1 MCNVFVR
8 SGAMKNLCFR
18 LILMI
23 LILATPAKSAEVGDI
38 YYHDKTFSNKVDP
51 DKVPIGVVFWV
62 SPDNNFGLI
71 VSVEQINDTL
81 NLTEAKAYCGNFS
94 TLGTKPGDWSLPRID
109 DLLKL
114 SNSYSTELNGMSNN
128 FTKINNILKNIPTA
142 SQLKSANYIAYGSD
156 ETIYSSG
163 YDRSYAFYVN
173 LATGAINGT
182 GLTISAQKYE
192 VRCITGF

>member
-1 MCNVFVR
+1 
-8 SGAMKNLCFR
+8 MKNLCFR